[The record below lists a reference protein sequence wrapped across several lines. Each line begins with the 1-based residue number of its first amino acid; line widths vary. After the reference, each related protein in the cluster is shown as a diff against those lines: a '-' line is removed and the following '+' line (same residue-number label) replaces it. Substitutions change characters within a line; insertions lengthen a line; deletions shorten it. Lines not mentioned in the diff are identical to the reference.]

1 MPEYPGTSGTT
12 GLRAS
17 LSWSNSMIEDRSQAH
32 DDSSACVGVE
42 YDYQARGAVCIP
54 EPDRRAAEG
63 RGQQQASPPA
73 AARTNGGVDPVYVDL
88 YDRLKAMASRQRL
101 RGGAP
106 RTLCTT
112 ELVHEAYL
120 RMGESNF
127 RYEQTAQ
134 FFAYAAR
141 AMRHIL
147 TDAARR
153 RMQPKRGGDQA
164 RLMLS
169 DPAVDSVLVDPHL
182 ALQLDEALVAL
193 EREDARAAQVVE
205 LHYFAGLDLQQVA
218 DTLQIA
224 RRTADRDWR
233 YARAFLAARA
243 GA

>member
-1 MPEYPGTSGTT
+1 
-12 GLRAS
+12 
-17 LSWSNSMIEDRSQAH
+17 MIEDRSQAH
-32 DDSSACVGVE
+32 DDSSACVGVA
-42 YDYQARGAVCIP
+42 YDYHASGAVCAPLP
-54 EPDRRAAEG
+54 ERREADTRRLQQVSAAHPVPA
-63 RGQQQASPPA
+63 RAS
-73 AARTNGGVDPVYVDL
+73 GGIDPVYVDL

-153 RMQPKRGGDQA
+153 RMQPKRG
-164 RLMLS
+164 
-169 DPAVDSVLVDPHL
+169 
-182 ALQLDEALVAL
+182 
-193 EREDARAAQVVE
+193 
-205 LHYFAGLDLQQVA
+205 
-218 DTLQIA
+218 
-224 RRTADRDWR
+224 
-233 YARAFLAARA
+233 
-243 GA
+243 

>member
-1 MPEYPGTSGTT
+1 M
-12 GLRAS
+12 
-17 LSWSNSMIEDRSQAH
+17 MIEDRILVN
-32 DDSSACVGVE
+32 DDASACVAVE
-42 YDYQARGAVCIP
+42 YEYQPPGAAFIP
-54 EPDRRAAEG
+54 TPGDRRAAEG
-63 RGQQQASPPA
+63 LKLQPVPPA
-73 AARTNGGVDPVYVDL
+73 HPATARANGGIDPIYADL

-153 RMQPKRGGDQA
+153 RIQPKRGGDQA

-169 DPAVDSVLVDPHL
+169 DPAVDSVLVDPQL

-243 GA
+243 GT

>member
-1 MPEYPGTSGTT
+1 
-12 GLRAS
+12 
-17 LSWSNSMIEDRSQAH
+17 MIEDRSQVN
-32 DDSSACVGVE
+32 DDASACVSVE
-42 YDYQARGAVCIP
+42 FEYQPPGAVCIP
-54 EPDRRAAEG
+54 APGDMRAAEG
-63 RGQQQASPPA
+63 LKLQQMAPAHAA
-73 AARTNGGVDPVYVDL
+73 AARTNGGIDPIYADL

-153 RMQPKRGGDQA
+153 RIQPKRGGDQA

-169 DPAVDSVLVDPHL
+169 DPAVDSVLVDPQL
-182 ALQLDEALVAL
+182 ALQLDDALVAL

-218 DTLQIA
+218 DTLGVA

>member
-1 MPEYPGTSGTT
+1 M
-12 GLRAS
+12 
-17 LSWSNSMIEDRSQAH
+17 MIEDRIQMN
-32 DDSSACVGVE
+32 DDASACVGVGYE
-42 YDYQARGAVCIP
+42 YQSPGTACIP
-54 EPDRRAAEG
+54 AAADAGAAEG
-63 RGQQQASPPA
+63 PKLSQTSPARPASP
-73 AARTNGGVDPVYVDL
+73 RTNGGIDPIYADL

-153 RMQPKRGGDQA
+153 RIQPKRGGDQA

-169 DPAVDSVLVDPHL
+169 DPAVDSVLVDPQL
-182 ALQLDEALVAL
+182 ALQLDDALVAL

-218 DTLQIA
+218 DTLGVA

-243 GA
+243 GT

>member
-1 MPEYPGTSGTT
+1 MGTDDMT
-12 GLRAS
+12 GFMCHI
-17 LSWSNSMIEDRSQAH
+17 SWSNSMIEDRSQAH
-32 DDSSACVGVE
+32 DDSSACISVE
-42 YDYQARGAVCIP
+42 YDYQLSAAVCTP
-54 EPDRRAAEG
+54 APDRREADG
-63 RGQQQASPPA
+63 RGLPQVSTAHPA
-73 AARTNGGVDPVYVDL
+73 TARSGGVDPVYVDL

-106 RTLCTT
+106 KTLCTT

-169 DPAVDSVLVDPHL
+169 DPAVDSVLVDPQL

-243 GA
+243 GT

>member
-1 MPEYPGTSGTT
+1 
-12 GLRAS
+12 
-17 LSWSNSMIEDRSQAH
+17 MIEDRSQAH
-32 DDSSACVGVE
+32 DDSSACAGVE
-42 YDYQARGAVCIP
+42 YAYQPPGAVCSSA
-54 EPDRRAAEG
+54 PDRREADTRAL
-63 RGQQQASPPA
+63 QPIPVAHPA
-73 AARTNGGVDPVYVDL
+73 AARVGGGIDPVYVDL

-233 YARAFLAARA
+233 YARAFLAARS

>member
-1 MPEYPGTSGTT
+1 
-12 GLRAS
+12 
-17 LSWSNSMIEDRSQAH
+17 MIEDRSQAN
-32 DDSSACVGVE
+32 DDSLACVAAE
-42 YDYQARGAVCIP
+42 YDYQPRAVCLP
-54 EPDRRAAEG
+54 AAADDRAAEA
-63 RGQQQASPPA
+63 RRLQPMSPPA
-73 AARTNGGVDPVYVDL
+73 ATRANCGVDPVYADL

-169 DPAVDSVLVDPHL
+169 DPAVDSVLVDPQL
-182 ALQLDEALVAL
+182 ALQNDEARVAL

-218 DTLQIA
+218 DTLGIA

-233 YARAFLAARA
+233 YARAFLAARS
-243 GA
+243 GT

>member
-1 MPEYPGTSGTT
+1 
-12 GLRAS
+12 
-17 LSWSNSMIEDRSQAH
+17 MIEDRSQAH
-32 DDSSACVGVE
+32 DDSSACISVE
-42 YDYQARGAVCIP
+42 YDYQPPAAVCTP
-54 EPDRRAAEG
+54 APDRREADG
-63 RGQQQASPPA
+63 RGLQNVS
-73 AARTNGGVDPVYVDL
+73 AARPATARASGGVDPVYVDL

-153 RMQPKRGGDQA
+153 HMEPKRGGDQA
-164 RLMLS
+164 RLLLS
-169 DPAVDSVLVDPHL
+169 DPAVDSVLVDPQL

-218 DTLQIA
+218 DTLEIA

-243 GA
+243 GT

>member
-1 MPEYPGTSGTT
+1 
-12 GLRAS
+12 
-17 LSWSNSMIEDRSQAH
+17 MIEDRSQAQ
-32 DDSSACVGVE
+32 DDSAACVGVA
-42 YDYQARGAVCIP
+42 YDYQPSGAVCSSA
-54 EPDRRAAEG
+54 PDRRETSARGLQPVPAAH
-63 RGQQQASPPA
+63 PA
-73 AARTNGGVDPVYVDL
+73 AARASGGIDPVYVDL

-106 RTLCTT
+106 KTLCTT

-193 EREDARAAQVVE
+193 EREDSRAAQVVE

-243 GA
+243 GT

>member
-1 MPEYPGTSGTT
+1 VQQTLAVAQGG
-12 GLRAS
+12 AD
-17 LSWSNSMIEDRSQAH
+17 MI
-32 DDSSACVGVE
+32 
-42 YDYQARGAVCIP
+42 YM
-54 EPDRRAAEG
+54 
-63 RGQQQASPPA
+63 
-73 AARTNGGVDPVYVDL
+73 DL

-106 RTLCTT
+106 KTLCTT

-127 RYEQTAQ
+127 RYEQQSQ

-153 RMQPKRGGDQA
+153 RVQPKRGGDQT
-164 RLMLS
+164 RLDLS
-169 DPAVDSVLVDPHL
+169 DPAVDFAQVDPQL

-193 EREDARAAQVVE
+193 ECDDTRAAQVLE

-218 DTLQIA
+218 TTLGVA
-224 RRTADRDWR
+224 RRTVDRDWR

-243 GA
+243 ES